1 MNFVT
6 LFATL
11 FYKAF
16 KFLLLPSNQRLLQLF
31 SCLWFEIEMS
41 GSLAAGRGGNG
52 SSSDVPVPDPQPFSI
67 PHLFVWPHGGESAFL
82 CGSFTG

>member
-1 MNFVT
+1 
-6 LFATL
+6 
-11 FYKAF
+11 
-16 KFLLLPSNQRLLQLF
+16 
-31 SCLWFEIEMS
+31 MS

-67 PHLFVWPHGGESAFL
+67 PHLFVWPHGGETAFL